1 MYQIFNLLNLVLTV
15 LEFAIIGRALISWF
29 DPTMSSSIS
38 RILVQITEPIIAPLR
53 RVLPT
58 AGMMDFSPLVAILL
72 IFVLQQMLGRA
83 MAY

>member
-1 MYQIFNLLNLVLTV
+1 LNLVLTV